1 MARTN
6 AEGDDLILDQQLH
19 RFLER
24 LRHLAHAND
33 ASVGTPQRGR
43 PPGREYVAAL
53 AALMKK
59 SAGSTAC
66 AKNQAGCDH
75 ERMESQVAHLRIN
88 LAPSSARNSFSAA
101 C

>member
-24 LRHLAHAND
+24 LLHLAHAND

-53 AALMKK
+53 AALRQ
-59 SAGSTAC
+59 AVDDLVYTVPVRGTTADVP
-66 AKNQAGCDH
+66 AAARDL
-75 ERMESQVAHLRIN
+75 VALVRK
-88 LAPSSARNSFSAA
+88 LKDRTKRK
-101 C
+101 

>member
-19 RFLER
+19 RFLKR
-24 LRHLAHAND
+24 LLHVVHAND

-53 AALMKK
+53 AALRQ
-59 SAGSTAC
+59 AVDELDTVPVRGTTADVP
-66 AKNQAGCDH
+66 AAAHDL
-75 ERMESQVAHLRIN
+75 VALVRK
-88 LAPSSARNSFSAA
+88 LKARTKRK
-101 C
+101 

>member
-24 LRHLAHAND
+24 LLHLAHAND
-33 ASVGTPQRGR
+33 ASAGTPKRGR

-53 AALMKK
+53 AALRQ
-59 SAGSTAC
+59 ALDEVTVPVRGTTA
-66 AKNQAGCDH
+66 D
-75 ERMESQVAHLRIN
+75 V
-88 LAPSSARNSFSAA
+88 PAA
-101 C
+101 AT

>member
-24 LRHLAHAND
+24 LLRLAHAND
-33 ASVGTPQRGR
+33 ASAGTPKRGG

-53 AALMKK
+53 AALRQ
-59 SAGSTAC
+59 AVDELDTVPVRGTTADVP
-66 AKNQAGCDH
+66 AAARDL
-75 ERMESQVAHLRIN
+75 VALARKLR
-88 LAPSSARNSFSAA
+88 ARTKRKR
-101 C
+101 

>member
-24 LRHLAHAND
+24 LLHLAHANN
-33 ASVGTPQRGR
+33 ASAGTPKHGR

-53 AALMKK
+53 AALRQ
-59 SAGSTAC
+59 AVNELDTVPVRDTTADAAAARDLVALARKLRAR
-66 AKNQAGCDH
+66 AK
-75 ERMESQVAHLRIN
+75 RK
-88 LAPSSARNSFSAA
+88 
-101 C
+101 